1 MSFRKPGSR
10 NTTPRNSSSNHCKI
24 LCNYRVN
31 DGPGVQEDPV
41 LKINNLSKRFP
52 GVQAL
57 DSVCLQIRKGEV
69 HAVVGE
75 NGAGKSTLMK
85 ILAGAE
91 KPDEGSIFVNG
102 QKIENFDPQTARRM
116 GIGIIFQ
123 EFNIIAYL
131 SAAKNISLGREPH
144 SLGWISNKNEINS
157 AGKWLNEIEAA
168 FPATAP
174 VHRLSVGQQQQIEIA
189 KALSLD
195 AAILIMDEPA
205 SALSVGE
212 RRHLFTLI
220 DKLRQN
226 AITVVYVSHS
236 LDEIFRISDRVT
248 VLKDGQ
254 LVFTKPIQQTTVDDL
269 ITAMVG
275 RQLDRVYPPKAPKT
289 GKTLLSVKNLS
300 SGAKLKDVSFELK
313 KGEILGVYGLVGA
326 GRTELCKALFG
337 VHPSTGEIS
346 LQDEALQ
353 NRHPSAA
360 IRNRMAFLTEDRKAE
375 GLIMGLSLR
384 ENMALPSL
392 NRRAAWGIIRHTE
405 EKRKILNIC
414 QTLKIKTASIEND
427 VFYLSG
433 GNQQKVVIGKWLLAA
448 PRILICDEPTRGV
461 DVGAKME
468 IYAHLRDLA
477 DQGLAI
483 ILVSSE
489 LPEII
494 GMSDRILVMRNGKI
508 ACELDAAGVSEEKIL
523 AAGLGESGVR
533 LSESPASGR
542 PETHKNLLTKL
553 NAFRKLMIQADWVV
567 FLTLLCLVGI
577 GIFTSESF
585 LNRYNLTSIMRDAAA
600 LGIVSMGQAVVMIG
614 GGLDISVGSIVSLT
628 TILAA
633 LLINGSDAM
642 IFMAVIVCLGAGMI
656 VGFLNGVAVVK
667 LKIVPFIATLGM
679 MSVVHGVVLLIAHG
693 PVGSVGKA
701 FRFISRGSVGPFPSA
716 LLLLIFVF
724 VVAVLVMNKTIYGRH
739 LSATG
744 ANSEV
749 ARLAGIRISG
759 VTFSSYLVSAL
770 CAVLAGLYLTSRMG
784 MGDPLVGRGFE
795 VDSIIAVLIG
805 GVPFGGGRG
814 NILGVIAGV
823 LLLTV
828 LGNLLN
834 MWNLHSWYHQI
845 VKAVILL
852 VAISI
857 YKQEGS

>member
-1 MSFRKPGSR
+1 M
-10 NTTPRNSSSNHCKI
+10 
-24 LCNYRVN
+24 
-31 DGPGVQEDPV
+31 QEDPV
-41 LKINNLSKRFP
+41 LKIENLSKRFP

-57 DSVCLQIRKGEV
+57 DSICLQICRGEV

-102 QKIENFDPQTARRM
+102 QKIENFDPQSAQRM

-123 EFNIIAYL
+123 EFNLIPYL

-144 SLGWISNKNEINS
+144 LLGWISNKNEVS
-157 AGKWLNEIEAA
+157 TARKWLNEIEASIPG
-168 FPATAP
+168 PAL
-174 VHRLSVGQQQQIEIA
+174 VHRLSVGQQQQVEIA
-189 KALSLD
+189 KALSLN

-205 SALSVGE
+205 SALSVAE
-212 RRHLFTLI
+212 RRHLFKLI
-220 DKLRQN
+220 DKLRQH

-236 LDEIFRISDRVT
+236 LDEVFRVSDRVT

-254 LVFTKPIQQTTVDDL
+254 LVFTKPIQQTTADSL

-275 RQLDRVYPPKAPKT
+275 RKLERVYPPKAQKI
-289 GKTLLSVKNLS
+289 GDTLLSVKNLS
-300 SGAKLKDVSFELK
+300 YGTKLRGVSFELK
-313 KGEILGVYGLVGA
+313 KGEILGFYGLVGA

-337 VHPSTGEIS
+337 VQSAAGKIS
-346 LQDEALQ
+346 MKNAALPKR
-353 NRHPSAA
+353 NPSAA
-360 IRNRMAFLTEDRKAE
+360 IRSRMAFLTEDRKAE

-392 NRRAAWGIIRHTE
+392 QRRAGWGIIRHKE
-405 EKRKILNIC
+405 EKLKVSNIC
-414 QTLKIKTASIEND
+414 RKLKIKTASIEDD

-494 GMSDRILVMRNGKI
+494 GMSDRILVMRDGKI
-508 ACELDAAGVSEEKIL
+508 ACELDAAGAGEEKIL
-523 AAGLGESGVR
+523 AAALGEPGGSE
-533 LSESPASGR
+533 SESPAARLSEKRG
-542 PETHKNLLTKL
+542 NLLTKL
-553 NAFRKLMIQADWVV
+553 NALWKQMLRADRVV
-567 FLTLLCLVGI
+567 LLTLLCLVGA

-585 LNRYNLTSIMRDAAA
+585 LNTYNLTSIVRDAAA
-600 LGIVSMGQAVVMIG
+600 LGIVSMGQAVVMVG

-633 LLINGSDAM
+633 LTMNGSDAM
-642 IFMAVIVCLGAGMI
+642 IPAAIAVCLGAGLI
-656 VGFLNGVAVVK
+656 VGFLNGFAVVK

-679 MSVVHGVVLLIAHG
+679 MSVVNGIVLLAAHG

-701 FRFISRGSVGPFPSA
+701 FRFISRGYVGPFPTA
-716 LLLLIFVF
+716 LLIIIFVF
-724 VVAVLVMNKTIYGRH
+724 AAAVLVMNKTIYGRH
-739 LSATG
+739 LLATG
-744 ANSEV
+744 AGSAV
-749 ARLAGIRISG
+749 ARLAGIRVSA
-759 VTFSSYLVSAL
+759 VTFSSYIVSAL

-795 VDSIIAVLIG
+795 LDSIIAVLIG

-823 LLLTV
+823 LLLAV

-852 VAISI
+852 AAISI
-857 YKQEGS
+857 YKQERP

>member
-1 MSFRKPGSR
+1 M
-10 NTTPRNSSSNHCKI
+10 
-24 LCNYRVN
+24 
-31 DGPGVQEDPV
+31 QEDPV
-41 LKINNLSKRFP
+41 LKIENLSKRFP

-57 DSVCLQIRKGEV
+57 DSISLQIRRGEV

-91 KPDEGSIFVNG
+91 TPDEGSISVNG
-102 QKIENFDPQTARRM
+102 QMIENFDPQSARRM

-123 EFNIIAYL
+123 EFNLIPVL

-144 SLGWISNKNEINS
+144 LLGWISDQNEIGI
-157 AGKWLNEIEAA
+157 ARKWLNEIEAA
-168 FPATAP
+168 IPGP
-174 VHRLSVGQQQQIEIA
+174 VLVHRLSVGRQQQIEIA
-189 KALSLD
+189 KALSLN
-195 AAILIMDEPA
+195 AGILIMDEPA
-205 SALSVGE
+205 SALSVAE
-212 RRHLFTLI
+212 RRHLFRLI
-220 DKLRQN
+220 DKLRQH
-226 AITVVYVSHS
+226 AITVVYVSHN
-236 LDEIFRISDRVT
+236 LDEVFRVSDRVT

-254 LVFTKPIQQTTVDDL
+254 LVFTKPIQQTTADSL

-275 RQLDRVYPPKAPKT
+275 RKLARVYPAKAQKLGDP
-289 GKTLLSVKNLS
+289 LLAVKNLS
-300 SGAKLKDVSFELK
+300 SGTKVSGISFELK
-313 KGEILGVYGLVGA
+313 KGEILGIYGLVGA

-337 VHPSTGEIS
+337 VHSAAGKIS
-346 LQDEALQ
+346 INHATLPKR
-353 NRHPSAA
+353 NPSAA
-360 IRNRMAFLTEDRKAE
+360 IRSRMAFLTEDRKAE

-392 NRRAAWGIIRHTE
+392 QRRAAWGIIRHNE
-405 EKRKILNIC
+405 EVHQVSNTCRK
-414 QTLKIKTASIEND
+414 LKIKTASIETD

-448 PRILICDEPTRGV
+448 PCILICDEPTRGV

-468 IYAHLRDLA
+468 IYSHLRGLA

-508 ACELDAAGVSEEKIL
+508 ARELDAADADEEKIL
-523 AAGLGESGVR
+523 AAALGESGASKSEAPAAGPFEKRGHLLMQMSALGKQIVR
-533 LSESPASGR
+533 
-542 PETHKNLLTKL
+542 
-553 NAFRKLMIQADWVV
+553 ADRVV
-567 FLTLLCLVGI
+567 LLTLLCLVGA

-585 LNRYNLTSIMRDAAA
+585 LNTYNLTSIVRDAAA
-600 LGIVSMGQAVVMIG
+600 LGIVSMGQAVVMVG
-614 GGLDISVGSIVSLT
+614 GGLDIAVGSIVSLT

-633 LLINGSDAM
+633 LTMNGSDAM
-642 IFMAVIVCLGAGMI
+642 IPAAIAVCLGAGLI
-656 VGFLNGVAVVK
+656 VGFLNGFAVVN

-679 MSVVHGVVLLIAHG
+679 MSVVNGIVLLAAHG

-701 FRFISRGSVGPFPSA
+701 FRFISRGYVGPFPTA
-716 LLLLIFVF
+716 LLIIIFVF
-724 VVAVLVMNKTIYGRH
+724 AVAVLVMNKTIYGRH
-739 LSATG
+739 LLATG
-744 ANSEV
+744 AGSAV
-749 ARLAGIRISG
+749 ARLAGIRVSA
-759 VTFSSYLVSAL
+759 VTFSSYIVSAL

-795 VDSIIAVLIG
+795 LDSIIAVLIG

-823 LLLTV
+823 LLLAV

-845 VKAVILL
+845 VKAAILL
-852 VAISI
+852 AAISI
-857 YKQEGS
+857 YKQEGP

>member
-1 MSFRKPGSR
+1 MK
-10 NTTPRNSSSNHCKI
+10 
-24 LCNYRVN
+24 
-31 DGPGVQEDPV
+31 DGDCVAEDPV
-41 LKINNLSKRFP
+41 LKIDKLSKRFP

-91 KPDEGSIFVNG
+91 RPDEGSIFING
-102 QKIENFDPQTARRM
+102 QEIENFDPQSARRL

-123 EFNIIAYL
+123 EFNLIPYI

-144 SLGWISNKNEINS
+144 SLGWISNKVEVNAAS
-157 AGKWLNEIEAA
+157 KWLNEIEASV
-168 FPATAP
+168 PATAL
-174 VHRLSVGQQQQIEIA
+174 VHRLSVGQQQQLEIA
-189 KALSLD
+189 KALSQD

-205 SALSVGE
+205 SALSAGE

-236 LDEIFRISDRVT
+236 LDEIFRVSDRVT
-248 VLKDGQ
+248 VLKDGK
-254 LVFTKPIQQTTVDDL
+254 LILTKPIQQITANDL

-275 RQLDRVYPPKAPKT
+275 RQLDRVYPPKARKT
-289 GKTLLSVKNLS
+289 GTTLLSVKNLS
-300 SGAKLKDVSFELK
+300 SGARLKDVSFELK

-337 VHPSTGEIS
+337 VHSSTGEIF
-346 LQDEALQ
+346 LHDETLP
-353 NRHPSAA
+353 NRHPSEA
-360 IRNRMAFLTEDRKAE
+360 IRNRMAFLTEDRKTE

-384 ENMALPSL
+384 ENIALPSL
-392 NRRAAWGIIRHTE
+392 KRRAVWGIIKPKE
-405 EKRKILNIC
+405 EQHKILNIC
-414 QTLKIKTASIEND
+414 QKLKIKTPSIEND

-494 GMSDRILVMRNGKI
+494 GMSDRILVMRAGKI
-508 ACELDAAGVSEEKIL
+508 VSEFEATGASEEKIL
-523 AAGLGESGVR
+523 AAGL
-533 LSESPASGR
+533 SESDAPESEAPAPGQLENHESLSR
-542 PETHKNLLTKL
+542 KL
-553 NAFRKLMIQADWVV
+553 NLAWKRMIQADRVV
-567 FLTLLCLVGI
+567 FLTLLALVGV

-585 LNRYNLTSIMRDAAA
+585 LNKYNLTSIIRDAAA

-628 TILAA
+628 TILAG
-633 LLINGSDAM
+633 LLMNGSDAM
-642 IFMAVIVCLGAGMI
+642 IPLAVIVCLGAGMT
-656 VGFLNGVAVVK
+656 VGVLNGFAVVK

-693 PVGSVGKA
+693 PVGLVGKA

-716 LLLLIFVF
+716 LLIIVFVF

-749 ARLAGIRISG
+749 ARLAGIHISG
-759 VTFSSYLVSAL
+759 VTLASYMVSAV
-770 CAVLAGLYLTSRMG
+770 CAVFAGLYLTSRMG

-823 LLLTV
+823 ILLAV

-845 VKAVILL
+845 VKAAILL
-852 VAISI
+852 VAISLN
-857 YKQEGS
+857 KQDEP

>member
-1 MSFRKPGSR
+1 MYNGDCVPKDL
-10 NTTPRNSSSNHCKI
+10 I
-24 LCNYRVN
+24 
-31 DGPGVQEDPV
+31 
-41 LKINNLSKRFP
+41 LKIDNLSKRFP

-91 KPDEGSIFVNG
+91 KPDEGTIFVNG
-102 QKIENFDPQTARRM
+102 QKIENFDPQSARRM

-123 EFNIIAYL
+123 EFNLIPHL
-131 SAAKNISLGREPH
+131 SAVKNISLGCEPQ
-144 SLGWISNKNEINS
+144 SFGWISNQNEVNS
-157 AGKWLNEIEAA
+157 AAKWLNEIEAA
-168 FPATAP
+168 VPAATP
-174 VHRLSVGQQQQIEIA
+174 VQRLSVGQQQQVEIA

-195 AAILIMDEPA
+195 AAILIMDEPT
-205 SALSVGE
+205 SALSIGE

-220 DKLRQN
+220 DKLRKN

-236 LDEIFRISDRVT
+236 LDEIFKVSDRVT

-254 LVFTKPIQQTTVDDL
+254 LVFTKPTRQTTADDL

-275 RQLDRVYPPKAPKT
+275 RKLDRVYPPRAADS
-289 GKTLLSVKNLS
+289 GATLLSVKNLN
-300 SGAKLKDVSFELK
+300 SGAKLRDVSFELK
-313 KGEILGVYGLVGA
+313 KGEILGLYGLVGA

-337 VHPSTGEIS
+337 VQRFTGEIH
-346 LQDEALQ
+346 LHDKALQ
-353 NRHPSAA
+353 YTHPSAA
-360 IRNRMAFLTEDRKAE
+360 IKNKMAFLTEDRKTE

-384 ENMALPSL
+384 ENIALPSL
-392 NRRAAWGIIRHTE
+392 KRRAFWGIINQKE
-405 EKRKILNIC
+405 EQRRILKIC
-414 QTLKIKTASIEND
+414 QKLKIKTASIEND
-427 VFYLSG
+427 VFSLSG
-433 GNQQKVVIGKWLLAA
+433 GNQQKVVIGKWLLSA
-448 PRILICDEPTRGV
+448 PHILICDEPTRGV

-477 DQGLAI
+477 NQGLAI

-494 GMSDRILVMRNGKI
+494 GLSDRILVMRDGHI
-508 ACELDAAGVSEEKIL
+508 ACEFDAAGATEEKIL
-523 AAGLGESGVR
+523 AAGLSEPAAMESEAPARQGDAEIP
-533 LSESPASGR
+533 ES
-542 PETHKNLLTKL
+542 LLTKL
-553 NAFRKLMIQADWVV
+553 NVLYNRIIQADLVV
-567 FLTLLCLVGI
+567 FLVLLCLIGV

-585 LNRYNLTSIMRDAAA
+585 LNKYNLTSIMRHAAA
-600 LGIVSMGQAVVMIG
+600 LGIVSMGQAAVMIG

-633 LLINGSDAM
+633 LLMNGSDTM
-642 IFMAVIVCLGAGMI
+642 IPAAAAACLGAGMI
-656 VGFLNGVAVVK
+656 VGFLNGITVVK

-701 FRFISRGSVGPFPSA
+701 FRLISRGTVGPFPSA
-716 LLLLIFVF
+716 LLINLFVF
-724 VVAVLVMNKTIYGRH
+724 VVAVLVMNYTIYGRH

-744 ANSEV
+744 ANPEV
-749 ARLAGIRISG
+749 SRLAGIQISR
-759 VTFSSYLVSAL
+759 VTFSSYVVSAF

-805 GVPFGGGRG
+805 GIPFGGGRG
-814 NILGVIAGV
+814 NIIGVIAGV
-823 LLLTV
+823 LLLAV

-845 VKAVILL
+845 VKAAILL

-857 YKQEGS
+857 YKRE

>member
-1 MSFRKPGSR
+1 VP
-10 NTTPRNSSSNHCKI
+10 
-24 LCNYRVN
+24 
-31 DGPGVQEDPV
+31 EDLA
-41 LKINNLSKRFP
+41 LKIENLSKRFP

-57 DSVCLQIRKGEV
+57 DSVCLEIRKGEV
-69 HAVVGE
+69 HAVIGE

-102 QKIENFDPQTARRM
+102 QKIDNFEPQSARRM

-123 EFNIIAYL
+123 EFNLIAHL
-131 SAAKNISLGREPH
+131 SAAKNIALGRELH
-144 SLGWISNKNEINS
+144 RFGWISNKIEINA
-157 AGKWLNEIEAA
+157 AGKWLCEIEASVA
-168 FPATAP
+168 ATDP
-174 VHRLSVGQQQQIEIA
+174 VDRLSVGQQQQIEIA
-189 KALSLD
+189 KALSQN

-205 SALSVGE
+205 SALSAGE
-212 RRHLFTLI
+212 RRHLFALI

-226 AITVVYVSHS
+226 GITVVYVSHS
-236 LDEIFRISDRVT
+236 LEEIFRVSDRVT
-248 VLKDGQ
+248 VLKDGK
-254 LVFTKPIQQTTVDDL
+254 LVFTKPIQQTSADDL

-275 RQLDRVYPPKAPKT
+275 RQLERVYPPKAQHT
-289 GKTLLSVKNLS
+289 GTPVLSVKNLG
-300 SGAKLKDVSFELK
+300 SGTKLKDVSFELK
-313 KGEILGVYGLVGA
+313 RGEILGVYGLVGA

-337 VHPSTGEIS
+337 VQPSTGQI
-346 LQDEALQ
+346 AL
-353 NRHPSAA
+353 HAETLLTHYPSAA

-375 GLIMGLSLR
+375 GLIMGLTLR
-384 ENMALPSL
+384 ENIALPSL
-392 NRRAAWGIIRHTE
+392 TKRAHWGIIQHKVERRE
-405 EKRKILNIC
+405 ILNIC
-414 QTLKIKTASIEND
+414 QKLKIKTPSIEND

-433 GNQQKVVIGKWLLAA
+433 GNQQKAVIGKWLLSD

-461 DVGAKME
+461 DLGAKME

-494 GMSDRILVMRNGKI
+494 GMSDRILVMRDGKV
-508 ACELDAAGVSEEKIL
+508 ACQFEAAGATEEKIL
-523 AAGLGESGVR
+523 TAG
-533 LSESPASGR
+533 LSESAT
-542 PETHKNLLTKL
+542 PESETPVAGQPEMDESRLTK
-553 NAFRKLMIQADWVV
+553 AVRIRKHMIQADLVV
-567 FLTLLCLVGI
+567 FLTLLCLIGV
-577 GIFTSESF
+577 GIFTSDSF
-585 LNRYNLTSIMRDAAA
+585 LNKINLTSIMRDAAA
-600 LGIVSMGQAVVMIG
+600 LGIVSMGQAVVMLG

-633 LLINGSDAM
+633 LLMNGSDGM
-642 IFMAVIVCLGAGMI
+642 IPIAVMVCLGAGMI
-656 VGFLNGVAVVK
+656 VGLLNGVAVAR
-667 LKIVPFIATLGM
+667 LNIVPFIATLGM

-693 PVGSVGKA
+693 PVGSVGKV
-701 FRFISRGSVGPFPSA
+701 FRYISRGSVGPFPSA
-716 LLLLIFVF
+716 LLIIFFVF
-724 VVAVLVMNKTIYGRH
+724 SAAVLVMNKTIYGRH
-739 LSATG
+739 LAATG
-744 ANSEV
+744 ANCEV
-749 ARLAGIRISG
+749 ARLAGIRISR
-759 VTFSSYLVSAL
+759 VTISAYIVSAL
-770 CAVLAGLYLTSRMG
+770 CAVFAGLYLTSRMG

-823 LLLTV
+823 ILLAV

-857 YKQEGS
+857 FKQEKA

>member
-1 MSFRKPGSR
+1 VP
-10 NTTPRNSSSNHCKI
+10 
-24 LCNYRVN
+24 
-31 DGPGVQEDPV
+31 EDFV
-41 LKINNLSKRFP
+41 LKIENLSKRFP

-57 DSVCLQIRKGEV
+57 DSVCLQIQRGEV

-85 ILAGAE
+85 ILVGAE
-91 KPDEGSIFVNG
+91 EPDEGSIFVNG
-102 QKIENFDPQTARRM
+102 QEIENFDPQFARRM

-123 EFNIIAYL
+123 EFNLIRHL
-131 SAAKNISLGREPH
+131 SAVENISLGREPH
-144 SLGWISNKNEINS
+144 SYGWISNRNETNI
-157 AGKWLNEIEAA
+157 AKKWLNEIEAVV
-168 FPATAP
+168 PATAP
-174 VHRLSVGQQQQIEIA
+174 VQQLSVGQQQQIEIA
-189 KALSLD
+189 KALSQN

-205 SALSVGE
+205 SALSAGE

-226 AITVVYVSHS
+226 AITVIYVSHS
-236 LDEIFRISDRVT
+236 LDEIFRVSDRVT
-248 VLKDGQ
+248 VLKDGGRI
-254 LVFTKPIQQTTVDDL
+254 FTKPIQQTTSDDL
-269 ITAMVG
+269 IMAMVG
-275 RQLDRVYPPKAPKT
+275 RQLNRVYPPKAQNT
-289 GKTLLSVKNLS
+289 GPTLLSAKNLS
-300 SGAKLKDVSFELK
+300 SGARLRDVSFELK

-337 VHPSTGEIS
+337 VHASTGEIS
-346 LQDEALQ
+346 LHDKPLLK
-353 NRHPSAA
+353 RHPWTA
-360 IRNRMAFLTEDRKAE
+360 IKNRIAFLTEDRKTE

-384 ENMALPSL
+384 ENIALPSL
-392 NRRAAWGIIRHTE
+392 NKRADWGIIKHKE
-405 EKRKILNIC
+405 EQRDILKIC
-414 QTLKIKTASIEND
+414 QKLRIKTPSIEND

-433 GNQQKVVIGKWLLAA
+433 GNQQKVVIGKWLLST
-448 PRILICDEPTRGV
+448 PSILICDEPTRGV

-468 IYAHLRDLA
+468 IYSHLRGLA

-494 GMSDRILVMRNGKI
+494 GMSDRILVMCEGKI
-508 ACELDAAGVSEEKIL
+508 TCELEAAGASEEVIL
-523 AAGLGESGVR
+523 AAGLSESAALESEMPTSGHTEIPTNCLAKLNGVR
-533 LSESPASGR
+533 QR
-542 PETHKNLLTKL
+542 VMKTHL
-553 NAFRKLMIQADWVV
+553 VV
-567 FLTLLCLVGI
+567 FFTLLSLVGV

-585 LNRYNLTSIMRDAAA
+585 LNKYNLTSIMRDAAA
-600 LGIVSMGQAVVMIG
+600 IGIVSMGQAVVMIG
-614 GGLDISVGSIVSLT
+614 GGLDISVGSMVSLT

-633 LLINGSDAM
+633 LLMNGSDAL
-642 IFMAVIVCLGAGMI
+642 IPLAVMVCLGAGLI
-656 VGFLNGVAVVK
+656 IGFLNGFAVVK

-693 PVGSVGKA
+693 PVGSVGKT

-716 LLLLIFVF
+716 FFIVLFVF
-724 VVAVLVMNKTIYGRH
+724 VVAVLLMNKSIYGRH

-744 ANSEV
+744 ANREV
-749 ARLAGIRISG
+749 ARLAGIHISG
-759 VTFSSYLVSAL
+759 VIFSSYLVSAF
-770 CAVLAGLYLTSRMG
+770 CAVFAGLYLTSRMG

-805 GVPFGGGRG
+805 GIPFGGGRG
-814 NILGVIAGV
+814 NILGVVAGV
-823 LLLTV
+823 FLLAV

-857 YKQEGS
+857 YKQT

>member
-1 MSFRKPGSR
+1 MK
-10 NTTPRNSSSNHCKI
+10 
-24 LCNYRVN
+24 
-31 DGPGVQEDPV
+31 DGDCVAEDPV
-41 LKINNLSKRFP
+41 LKIDKLSKRFP

-91 KPDEGSIFVNG
+91 RPDEGSIFING
-102 QKIENFDPQTARRM
+102 QAIENFDPQSARRL
-116 GIGIIFQ
+116 GVGIIFQ
-123 EFNIIAYL
+123 EFNLIPYI

-144 SLGWISNKNEINS
+144 SFGWISNKVEVNAAS
-157 AGKWLNEIEAA
+157 KWLNEIEASV
-168 FPATAP
+168 PAAAL
-174 VHRLSVGQQQQIEIA
+174 VHRLSVGQQQQLEIA
-189 KALSLD
+189 KALSQD

-205 SALSVGE
+205 SALSAGE

-236 LDEIFRISDRVT
+236 LDEIFRVSDRVT
-248 VLKDGQ
+248 VLKDGK
-254 LVFTKPIQQTTVDDL
+254 LILTKPIQQITANDL

-275 RQLDRVYPPKAPKT
+275 RQLDRVYPPKARKT
-289 GKTLLSVKNLS
+289 GTTLLSVKNLS
-300 SGAKLKDVSFELK
+300 SGARLKDVSFELK

-337 VHPSTGEIS
+337 VHSSTGEM
-346 LQDEALQ
+346 LLHDETLP
-353 NRHPSAA
+353 NRHPSEA
-360 IRNRMAFLTEDRKAE
+360 IRNRMAFLTEDRKTE

-384 ENMALPSL
+384 ENIALPSL
-392 NRRAAWGIIRHTE
+392 KRRAVWGIIKPKE
-405 EKRKILNIC
+405 EQHKILNIC
-414 QTLKIKTASIEND
+414 QKLKIKTPSIEND

-494 GMSDRILVMRNGKI
+494 GMSDRILVMRAGKI
-508 ACELDAAGVSEEKIL
+508 VSEFEATGASEEKIL
-523 AAGLGESGVR
+523 AAGL
-533 LSESPASGR
+533 SESDAPESEAPAPGQLENHESLSR
-542 PETHKNLLTKL
+542 KL
-553 NAFRKLMIQADWVV
+553 NLAWMRMIQADRVV
-567 FLTLLCLVGI
+567 FLTLLALIGV

-585 LNRYNLTSIMRDAAA
+585 LNNYNLTSIVRDAAA

-628 TILAA
+628 TILAG
-633 LLINGSDAM
+633 LLMNGSDAM
-642 IFMAVIVCLGAGMI
+642 IPLAVIVCLGAGMT
-656 VGFLNGVAVVK
+656 VGVLNGFAVVK

-716 LLLLIFVF
+716 LLIIVFVF

-749 ARLAGIRISG
+749 ARLAGIHISG
-759 VTFSSYLVSAL
+759 VTLASYMVSAV
-770 CAVLAGLYLTSRMG
+770 CAVFAGLYLTSRMG

-823 LLLTV
+823 ILLAV

-845 VKAVILL
+845 VKAAILL
-852 VAISI
+852 VAISLN
-857 YKQEGS
+857 KQDGI

>member
-1 MSFRKPGSR
+1 
-10 NTTPRNSSSNHCKI
+10 
-24 LCNYRVN
+24 
-31 DGPGVQEDPV
+31 VQEEPV
-41 LKINNLSKRFP
+41 LKIDNLSKRFP

-91 KPDEGSIFVNG
+91 KPDEGAIVVNG
-102 QKIENFDPQTARRM
+102 RKMENFDPQSARRM

-123 EFNIIAYL
+123 EFNLIPYL

-144 SLGWISNKNEINS
+144 SLGWILNKNEVNA
-157 AGKWLNEIEAA
+157 AGKWLDEIEADI
-168 FPATAP
+168 PATAA
-174 VHRLSVGQQQQIEIA
+174 VQRLSVGQQQQIEIA

-205 SALSVGE
+205 SALSVDE
-212 RRHLFTLI
+212 RRHLFRLI

-236 LDEIFRISDRVT
+236 LDEIFRVSDRVT

-254 LVFTKPIQQTTVDDL
+254 HVFTKPIQETTPDDL
-269 ITAMVG
+269 VTAMVG
-275 RQLDRVYPPKAPKT
+275 RQLDRVYPAKAAKI
-289 GKTLLSVKNLS
+289 GETLLSVKNLNA
-300 SGAKLKDVSFELK
+300 GAKLKDVSFELK
-313 KGEILGVYGLVGA
+313 QCEILGVYGLVGA
-326 GRTELCKALFG
+326 GRTELCRALFG
-337 VHPSTGEIS
+337 VDNFTGEIS
-346 LQDEALQ
+346 LQGVALQ
-353 NRHPSAA
+353 NRHPNAA
-360 IRNRMAFLTEDRKAE
+360 IKNRLAFLTEDRKEE

-384 ENMALPSL
+384 ENIALPSL
-392 NRRAAWGIIRHTE
+392 SRRSVLGIINHKE
-405 EKRKILNIC
+405 ERQSILNIC
-414 QTLKIKTASIEND
+414 QTLKIKTPSIEND

-494 GMSDRILVMRNGKI
+494 GMSDRILIMRNGKI
-508 ACELDAAGVSEEKIL
+508 ARELEAEGAGEEKIL
-523 AAGLGESGVR
+523 AAA
-533 LSESPASGR
+533 LSESGAPQSASPVAGQSQNHANR
-542 PETHKNLLTKL
+542 LTKL
-553 NAFRKLMIQADWVV
+553 NALRKQMIQADRVV
-567 FLTLLCLVGI
+567 FFTLLCLVGV
-577 GIFTSESF
+577 GVFTSESF
-585 LNRYNLTSIMRDAAA
+585 LNSYNLTSILRDATA
-600 LGIVSMGQAVVMIG
+600 LGIVAMGQAVVMIG

-642 IFMAVIVCLGAGMI
+642 IPLAVMVCLGAGMA

-716 LLLLIFVF
+716 LLIVLFVF
-724 VVAVLVMNKTIYGRH
+724 VVAVLVMNKSIYGRH

-749 ARLAGIRISG
+749 ARLAGISISG
-759 VTFSSYLVSAL
+759 VTFSSYAVSAL
-770 CAVLAGLYLTSRMG
+770 CAVFAGLYLTSRMG

-823 LLLTV
+823 FLLAV

-845 VKAVILL
+845 VKALILL
-852 VAISI
+852 VAISA
-857 YKQEGS
+857 YKQEGP